1 MRTRVPK
8 KELDL
13 LAQVPL
19 FSTCT
24 QRELRSIAQLGTELE
39 VPAGK
44 VLTRRGAP
52 AREFFLVLEGKAECT
67 VDTRKVAMF
76 GPGDYFGELA
86 LIEGGPRTA
95 TVTAETPMSLLVL
108 DAGEFSS
115 LMESAPSI
123 TPKLLNV
130 LARRLRQLQDSYSL

>member
-1 MRTRVPK
+1 MRTRIPK

-13 LAQVPL
+13 LARVPL

-24 QRELRSIAQLGTELE
+24 QRELRAIAQLGTEVE
-39 VPAGK
+39 VPAGR
-44 VLTRRGAP
+44 VLTRQGAP
-52 AREFFLVLEGKAECT
+52 AREFFLVVEGKAECT
-67 VDTRKVAMF
+67 VGTRRVAVF

-95 TVTAETPMSLLVL
+95 TVTAETPMSLVVL

-115 LMESAPSI
+115 LMQTAPSI
-123 TPKLLNV
+123 APKVLAV
-130 LARRLRQLQDSYSL
+130 LARRLRQLQESYSL